1 MSSRK
6 ALGGWCDVLL
16 LVVRWHLRSATAADV
31 RRPDPLLCL
40 SLCVDAAYRPK
51 SKREKLLQDAIQVLY
66 EQQTKSPEMP
76 MAAVSGG
83 KDDDDKEEYT
93 PWVLLK
99 FSPFLST

>member
-1 MSSRK
+1 M
-6 ALGGWCDVLL
+6 
-16 LVVRWHLRSATAADV
+16 
-31 RRPDPLLCL
+31 
-40 SLCVDAAYRPK
+40 
-51 SKREKLLQDAIQVLY
+51 LY

-93 PWVLLK
+93 PWVWLK